1 MISDKGFKNKKWD
14 ITFLRKVV
22 RSMRRF
28 VNPGNAAFEVAVNS
42 QIYVDKTGL
51 LAYTNSV
58 INTKQALICSSR
70 PRRFGKSI
78 TADMLC
84 AYYSR
89 GCDSDSIFASYEI
102 AKSDSYRKHLNQYDV
117 IYLDIQWC
125 MMDAGSAE
133 QTVSYLNYHVI
144 EELKEIYPQILLDG
158 IRTAYGAMSC
168 INAQTGVKFIVII
181 DEWDVLIRDE
191 AANEAVLQDYINF
204 LRGMFKGSEPT
215 KFIALAY
222 LTGILPIKKLKTQ
235 SALNNF
241 MQFTMITPGVLAR
254 YIGFTEEEV
263 GKLCEQFGV
272 DFREVKRW
280 YDGYE
285 LGDYHVYNPNAVVNV
300 IINKSFQSYWS
311 QTGTYESIVPFI
323 NMNFDGL
330 KSAVIEMLSGAT
342 TQINVNSFQN
352 DMVSFADKDDVLT
365 LLVHLGYLAYNQNMQ
380 YAYIPNEE
388 IRQELLFAVRRKK
401 WSELNL
407 FLQDS
412 EELLDVTLDLD
423 EEATAE
429 KIEKIHT
436 EYVSAIQ
443 YNNENSLSCVLSI
456 AYLSAMQYYFKP
468 IRELPTG
475 RGFADFVFIP
485 KKEYAN
491 EYPAL
496 VTELKWNKN
505 AQTALNQIK
514 EKQYPQSLLQY
525 TGQILLIGINY
536 DKKTKEHSC
545 KIERFERVLQ

>member
-1 MISDKGFKNKKWD
+1 
-14 ITFLRKVV
+14 
-22 RSMRRF
+22 MRRF
-28 VNPGNAAFEVAVNS
+28 VNPGNTAFEVAVNS

-84 AYYSR
+84 AYYSS

-102 AKSDSYRKHLNQYDV
+102 AKSDSYKKHLNQYDV

-280 YDGYE
+280 YYGYE
-285 LGDYHVYNPNAVVNV
+285 LGDYHVYNPNAVVNAM
-300 IINKSFQSYWS
+300 INKSFQSYWS

-330 KSAVIEMLSGAT
+330 KTAVIEMLSGAT

-352 DMVSFADKDDVLT
+352 DMVSFVDKDDVLT

-412 EELLDVTLDLD
+412 EELLDATLDMD

-429 KIEKIHT
+429 KIEKINT

-475 RGFADFVFIP
+475 RGFSDFVFIP